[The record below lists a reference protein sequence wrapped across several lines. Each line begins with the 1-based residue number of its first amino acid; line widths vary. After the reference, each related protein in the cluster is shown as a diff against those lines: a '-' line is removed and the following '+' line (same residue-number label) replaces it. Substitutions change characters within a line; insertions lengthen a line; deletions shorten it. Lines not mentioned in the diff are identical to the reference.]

1 MPGLNTLG
9 GVHVD
14 EIPKGPELE
23 SRAVFITGCRDFSGG
38 RGARI
43 RAAPGT
49 HRPQVEDHS
58 GEAELSR
65 RFPGLARSAS
75 EVHTSSDI
83 PRTAE
88 SPEASAVFSSGIAH
102 ICASASQAWAAWVGS
117 VESDVRRPSLTRV
130 PPEFVCDLS
139 FALPCAIQ
147 GQAIGIDR

>member
-65 RFPGLARSAS
+65 RFPGLARSAFGS
-75 EVHTSSDI
+75 PHLIRHTAHGGVSGSRCCLFLRDSSYLRVGLPSLGCVGGVRGIRCPAAVSNPGASRIRLRPLLRASLRNSRSSD
-83 PRTAE
+83 RN
-88 SPEASAVFSSGIAH
+88 
-102 ICASASQAWAAWVGS
+102 
-117 VESDVRRPSLTRV
+117 
-130 PPEFVCDLS
+130 
-139 FALPCAIQ
+139 
-147 GQAIGIDR
+147 